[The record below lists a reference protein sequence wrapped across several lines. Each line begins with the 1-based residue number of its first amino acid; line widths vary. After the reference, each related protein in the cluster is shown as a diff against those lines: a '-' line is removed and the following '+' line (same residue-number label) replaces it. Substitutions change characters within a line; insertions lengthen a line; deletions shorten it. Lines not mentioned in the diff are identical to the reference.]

1 MEKTKFRE
9 QVREYAEARRKAS
22 FDSLGDVQRS
32 KEMTRFHA
40 DRALR
45 IIDLTLGRAGSVNR
59 CFRPGNEK
67 RSYQCKFIS
76 DLECEAALSS
86 KD

>member
-32 KEMTRFHA
+32 KEMTRFHV
-40 DRALR
+40 DRVLR

-59 CFRPGNEK
+59 CFRPGNENVLPNVN
-67 RSYQCKFIS
+67 SLS
-76 DLECEAALSS
+76 DLE
-86 KD
+86 